1 MAVDHEVA
9 LEEALQQISGD
20 VHENEDGVP
29 DCGAEEERMQTL
41 SYSTPLRRVS
51 TTFTTEV
58 GGGGLQ
64 SRFCCVSAGRSIVK
78 QLMYTP
84 RNAYSDTEDLS
95 HVRSYYISVCSNICT
110 TSIDTAPY

>member
-1 MAVDHEVA
+1 MSVDHEIA

-20 VHENEDGVP
+20 VHENEDNIS
-29 DCGAEEERMQTL
+29 DCRREEERVQTL
-41 SYSTPLRRVS
+41 SYSTPLRKPS
-51 TTFTTEV
+51 TTFPTEM

-64 SRFCCVSAGRSIVK
+64 SRYYCMSAGRSIAK

-95 HVRSYYISVCSNICT
+95 HVRSYYITV
-110 TSIDTAPY
+110 